1 MVNGTALDRPGS
13 HMSYDASELGG
24 LVFASSMAYHSG
36 TDASRKQ
43 GQGLAAGGYGELD
56 HYNGGGKM
64 SA

>member
-1 MVNGTALDRPGS
+1 
-13 HMSYDASELGG
+13 MSYDASELGG